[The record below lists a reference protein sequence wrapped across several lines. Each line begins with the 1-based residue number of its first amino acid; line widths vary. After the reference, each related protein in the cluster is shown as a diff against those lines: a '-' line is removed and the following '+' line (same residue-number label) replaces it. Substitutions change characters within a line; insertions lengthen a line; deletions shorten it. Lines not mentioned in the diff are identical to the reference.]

1 MSTKTPSFTAS
12 KSEPVLNEEL
22 VVKSFFEP
30 LADLPIAVVAV
41 NKMGYISFFNAM
53 AGYFLGIPTSFA
65 LHKPLESIMPNCD
78 ISDVLETGL
87 TVHDRQ
93 EFRNGRLLKCSLFPI
108 QFSGKI
114 MFGVKVMQDVS
125 EKIAL
130 ETELSKIREKYEMLD
145 IMLDQSF
152 EELGA
157 VDDSGRLF
165 YLTRKSALNLGVDRE
180 EAIGKDIT
188 ILNPKCLLKKVAHTG
203 IMELA
208 EISRRNKKSVPVVV
222 TPLIK
227 DEVLKG
233 AVCKSIFTNIQE
245 ATSFISRIVKL
256 DSRNG
261 PQDAPKKVR
270 NCKFTFEDVLGTS
283 KAILLAKKRALQAAQ
298 GDSNVLITGESGTGK
313 ELFAQGIHMAGL
325 RRHGPFVAINCSGI
339 PENLLESELFG
350 YESGSF
356 TGAKRGGKPG
366 KFELSQNGTIFLDEA
381 ADMSMGMQAKL
392 LRVIQEREFVRVG
405 GTHTYELDVRI
416 ISATNRDL
424 WEMVQCGQFR
434 EDLYYRLDVVN
445 IQTPPLRDR
454 TEDIR
459 LLTEFFISNI
469 SECINSK
476 VTGVTEQVL
485 DLFTSYA
492 WPGNV
497 RELRNVL
504 EGAMNL
510 NTGALIDEASLPPRF
525 REKIMMAQQVK
536 PVVSNLRV
544 FEFEDIA
551 SNEKAVIQHAIEVS
565 NSNKRQAAIM
575 LKMSRATLYNKLK
588 KYGIDTNH

>member
-1 MSTKTPSFTAS
+1 MSTKTPSFSAS

-165 YLTRKSALNLGVDRE
+165 YLTRKSAINLGVDRE

-188 ILNPKCLLKKVAHTG
+188 TLNPKCLLKKVAHTG

-261 PQDAPKKVR
+261 LQDAHKKVR

-356 TGAKRGGKPG
+356 TGARRGGKPG

-525 REKIMMAQQVK
+525 REKIMMAQQGK

>member
-1 MSTKTPSFTAS
+1 MSTETPSVAAL
-12 KSEPVLNEEL
+12 KNEPILNEEL

-41 NKMGYISFFNAM
+41 NKIGHVSFFNAM
-53 AGYFLGIPTSFA
+53 AGYFLGIPTSLA
-65 LHKPLESIMPNCD
+65 LHKPIDSIMPNSD
-78 ISDVLETGL
+78 ISDILATGL

-108 QFSGKI
+108 QVCGEI
-114 MFGVKVMQDVS
+114 MFGVKVMQDIT

-157 VDDSGRLF
+157 VDDKGRLF

-180 EAIGKDIT
+180 EAIGRDIT
-188 ILNPKCLLKKVAHTG
+188 TLNPKCLLKKVARTG

-208 EISRRNKKSVPVVV
+208 EISRRNKKSVPVIV

-233 AVCKSIFTNIQE
+233 AVCKSIFTDVQE
-245 ATSFISRIVKL
+245 ATSFVSRIAKL
-256 DSRNG
+256 ESRNG
-261 PQDAPKKVR
+261 PHNSPKKVR
-270 NCKFTFEDVLGTS
+270 ECRFTFEDIVGTS
-283 KAILLAKKRALQAAQ
+283 KAILLAKKRALQAAK

-325 RRHGPFVAINCSGI
+325 RRHGPFVAINCAGI

-350 YESGSF
+350 YEFGSF
-356 TGAKRGGKPG
+356 TGARKGGKLG

-405 GTHTYELDVRI
+405 GTQTYEVDVRI
-416 ISATNRDL
+416 ISASNRDL
-424 WEMVQCGQFR
+424 WEMVQRGQFR

-445 IQTPPLRDR
+445 IQTPSLRDR
-454 TEDIR
+454 REDIH
-459 LLTEFFISNI
+459 LLTEFFISHI
-469 SECINSK
+469 RERINSK

-485 DLFTSYA
+485 DLFMSYA

-497 RELRNVL
+497 RELRNVI

-510 NTGALIDEASLPPRF
+510 NTGELIDEASLPPRV
-525 REKIMMAQQVK
+525 REKIMMARQEK
-536 PVVSNLRV
+536 SIVSNLPV
-544 FEFEDIA
+544 FEFEDRA
-551 SNEKAVIQHAIEVS
+551 SNEKALIQHAIKAS

-588 KYGIDTNH
+588 KYGIDTNP

>member
-1 MSTKTPSFTAS
+1 M
-12 KSEPVLNEEL
+12 
-22 VVKSFFEP
+22 
-30 LADLPIAVVAV
+30 
-41 NKMGYISFFNAM
+41 
-53 AGYFLGIPTSFA
+53 
-65 LHKPLESIMPNCD
+65 
-78 ISDVLETGL
+78 
-87 TVHDRQ
+87 
-93 EFRNGRLLKCSLFPI
+93 
-108 QFSGKI
+108 
-114 MFGVKVMQDVS
+114 
-125 EKIAL
+125 
-130 ETELSKIREKYEMLD
+130 
-145 IMLDQSF
+145 
-152 EELGA
+152 
-157 VDDSGRLF
+157 
-165 YLTRKSALNLGVDRE
+165 TRKSALNLGVDRE

-188 ILNPKCLLKKVAHTG
+188 TLNPKCLLKKVAHTG

-233 AVCKSIFTNIQE
+233 AVCKSIFANIQE

-325 RRHGPFVAINCSGI
+325 RRQGPFVAINCSGI

-350 YESGSF
+350 YEFGSF
-356 TGAKRGGKPG
+356 TGARKGGKPG

-445 IQTPPLRDR
+445 IQTPSLRDR

-525 REKIMMAQQVK
+525 REKIMMAQQGK